1 MINKLFFQI
10 RKIVK
15 VTVETFSAV
24 TGKVEGRRR
33 EGEGSETGADKK
45 SLTPERPPLTVYNPG
60 PPARSELQE
69 VGMEEMTF
77 AN

>member
-45 SLTPERPPLTVYNPG
+45 SLTPERPPLTECTTQGHQPG
-60 PPARSELQE
+60 QSCRK
-69 VGMEEMTF
+69 
-77 AN
+77 